1 MSKLKFI
8 KSLDDRS
15 KLNKKL
21 SDDTVSTPYSFLH
34 PTSKKFASDL
44 YWWKQGRVLLFR
56 LSKDDPDGLINTKCG
71 FELFSG
77 KVSYEETKESK
88 RIFFDN
94 IYPCVGY
101 INLKN
106 ISIKGNYTLDDR
118 SRL

>member
-1 MSKLKFI
+1 MSKIKFI

-15 KLNKKL
+15 KLNKIL

-34 PTSKKFASDL
+34 PTSRKFASDL
-44 YWWKQGRVLLFR
+44 FWWKQGREPLFR
-56 LSKDDPDGLINTKCG
+56 LSKDDLRNIKCG

-77 KVSYEETKESK
+77 KVSYEEIKEGK

-94 IYPCVGY
+94 IYLCSGY

-118 SRL
+118 SYL